1 MPHSR
6 EYERAEDAPAIRAL
20 LAKKRARAGIACIV
34 SGAMSLVMIVL
45 ALLPVRP
52 AALNDPMVYPAA
64 LLVLLL
70 VSCAVN
76 WRTFL
81 DGFRGLGKTPCRTVF
96 RFYRRWVLRCSA
108 WPFWPPAVTPTAR

>member
-1 MPHSR
+1 
-6 EYERAEDAPAIRAL
+6 
-20 LAKKRARAGIACIV
+20 
-34 SGAMSLVMIVL
+34 MSLVMIVL

-81 DGFRGLGKTPCRTVF
+81 DGFKGLGKTPVAGQPF
-96 RFYRRWVLRCSA
+96 DFHRRWVLRCSA
-108 WPFWPPAVTPTAR
+108 WPFWPPVVTPTAR